1 MKKKVLACSILLLTL
16 FLFSTKDVYAYRR
29 ATTDE
34 YKEFLREFLESKY
47 YINTDTEDSDGICN
61 VGTVQSECSSV
72 KVSSTG
78 GSYDLDTYV
87 AGVLSAEPGAT
98 IDGNDELGKAWAIII
113 RSFTVAHTNDCKNS
127 ITASS
132 NEQNFN
138 SSDMQTYKKYAE
150 ETSGI
155 VMTKDNKIIEA
166 VYSLARA
173 SDCISVEG
181 NRCKFKRCADFSE
194 SPNSCPGESTEFIVP
209 QGTITYTNS
218 DIHYGGI
225 EPYIARYLANSE
237 NYKYDQILK
246 AFYGE
251 NIALAKLSSSNSSSD
266 TITTSCNNSSGSVSK
281 TGKAAIDKMTEIALK
296 QAEEVHSGG
305 QKFWSWY
312 GFPSRDEWCAMF
324 VSWLFNQ
331 VGGLNKYIK
340 GSAVAGAIPRESVAA
355 GYGTWYEDEC
365 TDPKTVPQAGDVIV
379 FDPHYNG
386 TYTPYPQN
394 QQDKYYS
401 SHVGY
406 VYKVD
411 DTYVYTVEGN
421 SGDRVRAKQYS
432 RKTHCQ
438 TVGIQ
443 GINGYFRPNY

>member
-1 MKKKVLACSILLLTL
+1 MKKITYIVILFTFL
-16 FLFSTKDVYAYRR
+16 FLPINHVFAYRR
-29 ATTDE
+29 ATSSE
-34 YKEFLREFLESKY
+34 YKEYLREFLESKY
-47 YINTDTEDSDGICN
+47 YVNSSDDNEGVCN
-61 VGTVQSECSSV
+61 VNTVHSECSEV

-78 GSYDLDTYV
+78 KSYDLDTYI

-98 IDGNDELGKAWAIII
+98 INGNDELGKAWAIII
-113 RSFTVAHTNDCKNS
+113 RSFTIAHTNDCKNP

-138 SSDMQTYKKYAE
+138 SSDMETYKKYAE

-155 VMTKDNKIIEA
+155 VMTKNGKIIEA

-173 SDCISVEG
+173 SDCISVD
-181 NRCKFKRCADFSE
+181 NNKCKFKRCTEYAV
-194 SPNSCPGESTEFIVP
+194 SPNNCPGESTEFIVP
-209 QGTITYTNS
+209 AGVVTYPNS

-225 EPYIARYLANSE
+225 EPYIARYLANQE
-237 NYKYDQILK
+237 NYKYDQLLK

-251 NIALAKLSSSNSSSD
+251 DITLSNLSSSNDSS
-266 TITTSCNNSSGSVSK
+266 IETSCNNTVSK
-281 TGKAAIDKMTEIALK
+281 TGKEAIDKMTEIALQ
-296 QAEEVHSGG
+296 QADEVHSGG
-305 QKFWSWY
+305 SKYLSWFGY
-312 GFPSRDEWCAMF
+312 NYRVEWCAIF
-324 VSWLFNQ
+324 VSWLFKQ
-331 VGGLNKYIK
+331 IEGVDKYIK
-340 GSAVAGAIPRESVAA
+340 ISAIAGEIPRASVAA
-355 GYGTWYEDEC
+355 GLGTWYEDEC
-365 TDPKTVPQAGDVIV
+365 TDPSTVPQPGDVIV

-386 TYTPYPQN
+386 TYTPYPKHSE
-394 QQDKYYS
+394 DKYYS

-438 TVGIQ
+438 TIGLQ